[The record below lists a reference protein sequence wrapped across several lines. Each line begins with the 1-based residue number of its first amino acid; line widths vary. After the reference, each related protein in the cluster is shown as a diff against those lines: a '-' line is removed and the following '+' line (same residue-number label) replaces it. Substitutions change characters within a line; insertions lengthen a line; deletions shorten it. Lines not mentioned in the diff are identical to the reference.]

1 MDISLI
7 FNIIFFTVTF
17 LFGIW
22 KVLDNKKEKKREE
35 ERKQYKED
43 LKTHLATGK
52 GWVDALH
59 EKTSSNQKYNTQQFE
74 ALKESDLKL
83 EKRVRVLEAQQ
94 VSRETVKGML
104 DDKVDPLE
112 RTVEKLA
119 DDMSKG
125 FKEIRDNQ
133 TLNEM
138 NTNNIL
144 VTLSRLEGK
153 LEGSGVIKPRRDG
166 D

>member
-7 FNIIFFTVTF
+7 FNIIFFTTTF

-22 KVLDNKKEKKREE
+22 KVVDNKKEKKREE
-35 ERKQYKED
+35 ERRQYKED
-43 LKTHLATGK
+43 LKNHLETGK

-59 EKTSSNQKYNTQQFE
+59 EKTSCDQKYNTQQFA
-74 ALKESDLKL
+74 ALKDTDNAL
-83 EKRVRVLEAQQ
+83 EKRIRVLEAQQ
-94 VSRETVKGML
+94 VSREVVKVML
-104 DDKVDPLE
+104 DDKVDPLDK
-112 RTVEKLA
+112 TVEKLA

-133 TLNEM
+133 VLTEM
-138 NTNNIL
+138 ATNQIM

-153 LEGSGVIKPRRDG
+153 LEGSGVIKPRRDV